1 MTLQT
6 AAMSPVHAES
16 HVDHNKADQ
25 RDIVMDVRSL
35 EIVFP
40 VYSHPGDMSLFY
52 TLAKAGG
59 GRFKRQ
65 GNRGA
70 VIVHALRNISFKL
83 REGERLGIIGRNGS
97 GKSTLLRA
105 MGGYIRP
112 FRGSINVRGTVGTLI
127 DLGIGVS
134 GDRSAY
140 ENVQFT
146 GKLAGLNKEQM
157 ADFQEDVESF
167 ADIGAFYHLPFDTYS
182 TGMKL
187 RVIFAM
193 VTHFRRD
200 ILVVDEIFG
209 VGDAHFAD
217 KAYDRM
223 VDMVGASKSL
233 VLATHS
239 QDLLRSFCTQAIWL
253 EGGLVMAEGA
263 IDDVLNAYIEHT

>member
-1 MTLQT
+1 MTVQTSVTPSLQPNT
-6 AAMSPVHAES
+6 FPAQAKPE
-16 HVDHNKADQ
+16 Q
-25 RDIVMDVRSL
+25 RDVVMDVRSL

-40 VYSHPGDMSLFY
+40 VYSNPGDMSLFY
-52 TLAKAGG
+52 TLARAGG
-59 GRFKRQ
+59 GRFKRE
-65 GNRGA
+65 GSSKA
-70 VIVHALRNISFKL
+70 VIVHALRKVSLKL
-83 REGERLGIIGRNGS
+83 HEGERLGIIGRNGS

-105 MGGYIRP
+105 MGGYISP
-112 FRGSINVRGTVGTLI
+112 YRGSIDVRGTVGTLI
-127 DLGIGVS
+127 DLGIGIN
-134 GDRSAY
+134 GDRSAH
-140 ENVQFT
+140 ENVRFT
-146 GKLAGLNKEQM
+146 GKLAGLDKTGM
-157 ADFQEDVESF
+157 AAFHEDVEGF

-193 VTHFRRD
+193 VTHFQRD

-239 QDLLRSFCTQAIWL
+239 QELLRSFCTRAIWL
-253 EGGLVMAEGA
+253 DGGIVMAEGPV
-263 IDDVLNAYIEHT
+263 DDVLAAYIEQS